1 MIVLPPNVAVIT
13 TVDPGKMTGISGVY
27 ADGSFFWLETTFD
40 DTCRHLIELANKW
53 REEMV
58 LVCESFIIGP
68 QTVKNTQAPWSLE
81 LIGVCRMVSRLYCGR
96 ELKLQSPAEAKRFSS
111 DLRLQHLEWYKPGK
125 GHANDAARHLLLAL
139 VTRGWIEYDTVRQLA
154 AVVE

>member
-1 MIVLPPNVAVIT
+1 MIQLPPDIAVVT
-13 TVDPGKMTGISGVY
+13 TVDPGKMTGIAGAY

-40 DTCRHLIELANKW
+40 QTCRHLIEMANKW

-58 LVCESFIIGP
+58 LVAESFIIGP

-111 DLRLQHLEWYKPGK
+111 DLRLKHLGWYTPGK
-125 GHANDAARHLLLAL
+125 GHANDAARHLLLTL
-139 VTRGWIEYDTVRQLA
+139 VTRGWIDPDTVRQLA